1 MLHGIYLQRAT
12 IAVPFPA
19 IVMLS
24 SDRRSPRVTAL
35 RVTIFL
41 RIGSAASSL
50 AIGAMLAAAVAVV
63 ASAAHAE
70 PVGSGAVTGAAVER
84 PDQSAPAAD
93 GCAPVLVLGDV
104 GVAAGGQFRLMG
116 NRSNFGFHDRTAD
129 PDQPRSTIGNQ
140 RFRTWVNVHDRA
152 SCRYGG
158 YAQLEIGHLN
168 LGSGREFPKAF
179 GSGGDQV
186 GVEMRRGFLWFRP
199 AEGALIRAGVLPW
212 EDRFGERPT
221 FAVPLWSISR
231 PGTSR
236 APLANSAW
244 EFSVSGITV
253 EATASDAWHYAFG
266 ALLLDRDTTPAGGQN
281 GSWLLTA
288 DVDRAIGS
296 SLWGASVYYL
306 RDDAGYSYG
315 GFGGPQAGGGA
326 AVQRSRD
333 FWVGGRGHLEHGGG
347 STGVFLILNS
357 GEIPALGWTHTG
369 WSAKVATTLPA
380 GRGAAHLQWLYATG
394 DSGGDPHR
402 SGEFRTIAQS
412 VRDDLGAQ
420 AYWSLLGLTSPR
432 GPSDVN
438 DLGIGL
444 QNGGRG
450 LLTLQAGYEHPLAER
465 WTAYLAAG
473 WLRSD
478 AAHPANGSTAIGT
491 ELLAEARWAMGAM
504 MALEIGASVLLAG
517 DYFKP
522 DAAAPAPATLHQV
535 YSRWQLEF

>member
-1 MLHGIYLQRAT
+1 
-12 IAVPFPA
+12 
-19 IVMLS
+19 
-24 SDRRSPRVTAL
+24 
-35 RVTIFL
+35 
-41 RIGSAASSL
+41 
-50 AIGAMLAAAVAVV
+50 MLAAAALVPFSAGRAEAAGPRAVARGG
-63 ASAAHAE
+63 AERNGQSDSAA
-70 PVGSGAVTGAAVER
+70 
-84 PDQSAPAAD
+84 
-93 GCAPVLVLGDV
+93 GCAPALALGDV
-104 GVAAGGQFRLMG
+104 GIAAGGQFRLMG
-116 NRSNFGFHDRTAD
+116 NRSNFGFHDRTAG
-129 PDQPRSTIGNQ
+129 PDQVPNTIGNQ
-140 RFRTWVNVHDRA
+140 RFRTWVNVHDRT

-158 YAQLEIGHLN
+158 YTQIEIGHLD
-168 LGSGREFPKAF
+168 LGSGLEFPKTF
-179 GSGGDQV
+179 GAGGDRV

-199 AEGALIRAGVLPW
+199 AEGALFRAGVLPW

-221 FAVPLWSISR
+221 FADPLWGISR
-231 PGTSR
+231 AATGK

-244 EFSVSGITV
+244 EFSVSGVTL
-253 EATASDAWHYAFG
+253 EAAAGDAWHYALG
-266 ALLLDRDTTPAGGQN
+266 ALLLDRDARPGGGQD

-288 DVDRAIGS
+288 DLDREIGS

-315 GFGGPQAGGGA
+315 GFGGPSASGA

-333 FWVGGRGHLEHGGG
+333 LWVGGRGHLEHAGG
-347 STGVFLILNS
+347 STGLFLILNS
-357 GEIPALGWTHTG
+357 GEVPALGWSHAG

-380 GRGAAHLQWLYATG
+380 GRGAVHLQWLQASG
-394 DSGGDPHR
+394 DDGGDPQR

-420 AYWSLLGLTSPR
+420 AYWSLVGLTSPR

-444 QNGGRG
+444 QNGGLG
-450 LLTLQAGYEHPLAER
+450 LRTLQAGYEHPLAAR

-478 AAHPANGSTAIGT
+478 APRPANGSTAIGT
-491 ELLAEARWAMGAM
+491 ELLAEARWDMGAM
-504 MALEIGASVLLAG
+504 MALEFGASVLLAG

-522 DAAAPAPATLHQV
+522 AAAAPAPTTLHQV

>member
-1 MLHGIYLQRAT
+1 MLRAAT
-12 IAVPFPA
+12 
-19 IVMLS
+19 
-24 SDRRSPRVTAL
+24 L
-35 RVTIFL
+35 RHV
-41 RIGSAASSL
+41 RSAAFGVAL
-50 AIGAMLAAAVAVV
+50 GAMLAV
-63 ASAAHAE
+63 ASFEASTVSAEAVRPGSAA
-70 PVGSGAVTGAAVER
+70 GAGGARTGPSAA
-84 PDQSAPAAD
+84 A
-93 GCAPVLVLGDV
+93 GCAPALVLGDV

-116 NRSNFGFHDRTAD
+116 NRANFGFHDRTAGAD
-129 PDQPRSTIGNQ
+129 PPQRTIANQ
-140 RFRTWVNVHDRA
+140 RFRTWANVHDRA

-158 YAQLEIGHLN
+158 YAQVEIGHLN
-168 LGSGREFPKAF
+168 LGSGREFPKTF

-186 GVEMRRGFLWFRP
+186 GVEMRRGFLWFKP
-199 AEGALIRAGVLPW
+199 AEGALIRAGVLTW

-221 FAVPLWSISR
+221 FADPLWSVGR

-236 APLANSAW
+236 APLANSDW
-244 EFSVSGITV
+244 EFSVSGVTV
-253 EATASDAWHYAFG
+253 EAAAGEAWHYALG
-266 ALLLDRDTTPAGGQN
+266 ALLLERDAAPAGGQD

-315 GFGGPQAGGGA
+315 GFGGPPAGVGA
-326 AVQRSRD
+326 GVQRSTD
-333 FWVGGRGHLEHGGG
+333 FWIGGRGHVEHGGG
-347 STGVFLILNS
+347 TTGLFLILNS

-369 WSAKVATTLPA
+369 WSAKVATTLAA
-380 GRGAAHLQWLYATG
+380 GRGAAHLQWLYSTG
-394 DSGGDPHR
+394 NHGGDPTR

-412 VRDDLGAQ
+412 VRDNQGAQ

-444 QNGGRG
+444 QNGGLG
-450 LLTLQAGYEHPLAER
+450 LLALQAGYEHPLADR

-478 AAHPANGSTAIGT
+478 AAHPMNGSTAIGT
-491 ELLAEARWAMGAM
+491 ELLAEARWQMGSM
-504 MALEIGASVLLAG
+504 MALEVGASVLLAG

-522 DAAAPAPATLHQV
+522 DAAAPAPAALHEL
-535 YSRWQLEF
+535 YTRWQLVF

>member
-1 MLHGIYLQRAT
+1 
-12 IAVPFPA
+12 
-19 IVMLS
+19 
-24 SDRRSPRVTAL
+24 
-35 RVTIFL
+35 
-41 RIGSAASSL
+41 
-50 AIGAMLAAAVAVV
+50 MLAAAALVP
-63 ASAAHAE
+63 ASAGRAE
-70 PVGSGAVTGAAVER
+70 AAGSAGGARAETER
-84 PDQSAPAAD
+84 AGPSDSAD
-93 GCAPVLVLGDV
+93 GCAPALALGDV
-104 GVAAGGQFRLMG
+104 GIAAGGQFRLMG
-116 NRSNFGFHDRTAD
+116 NRSNFGFHDRTAGR
-129 PDQPRSTIGNQ
+129 DQPPNTIGNQ

-158 YAQLEIGHLN
+158 YMQVEIGHLD
-168 LGSGREFPKAF
+168 LGSGLEFPKTF
-179 GSGGDQV
+179 GPGGDQV
-186 GVEMRRGFLWFRP
+186 GVEMRRGYLWFRP
-199 AEGALIRAGVLPW
+199 AEAALVRAGVLTW

-221 FAVPLWSISR
+221 FAVPLWSIGR
-231 PGTSR
+231 PGTGR
-236 APLANSAW
+236 APLANSDW
-244 EFSVSGITV
+244 EFSVSGITL
-253 EATASDAWHYAFG
+253 EATARDAWRYALG
-266 ALLLDRDTTPAGGQN
+266 ALLLERGARPGGGQD

-288 DVDRAIGS
+288 DVDREIGS

-315 GFGGPQAGGGA
+315 GFGGPAGSGA

-333 FWVGGRGHLEHGGG
+333 LWVGGRGHLEHAGG

-357 GEIPALGWTHTG
+357 GEVPALGWSHTG

-380 GRGAAHLQWLYATG
+380 GRGAVHLQGLYATG
-394 DSGGDPHR
+394 DDGGDPNR

-444 QNGGRG
+444 QNGGLG
-450 LLTLQAGYEHPLAER
+450 LRTLQAGYEHPLADR

-478 AAHPANGSTAIGT
+478 AVHPANGSTAIGT

-522 DAAAPAPATLHQV
+522 AAASHAPAALHQV

>member
-1 MLHGIYLQRAT
+1 MLG
-12 IAVPFPA
+12 
-19 IVMLS
+19 
-24 SDRRSPRVTAL
+24 
-35 RVTIFL
+35 
-41 RIGSAASSL
+41 
-50 AIGAMLAAAVAVV
+50 AAALVP
-63 ASAAHAE
+63 ASAGRAE
-70 PVGSGAVTGAAVER
+70 AAGSGAGARGGAER
-84 PDQSAPAAD
+84 AGQSDPGD
-93 GCAPVLVLGDV
+93 GCAPALVLGDV

-116 NRSNFGFHDRTAD
+116 NRSNFGFHDRTAGA
-129 PDQPRSTIGNQ
+129 DQPRSTIANQ
-140 RFRTWVNVHDRA
+140 RFRTWVNVHDRG

-186 GVEMRRGFLWFRP
+186 GIEMRRGFLWFRP
-199 AEGALIRAGVLPW
+199 TEGALIRAGVLPW

-221 FAVPLWSISR
+221 FADPLWSISR

-253 EATASDAWHYAFG
+253 EATARDAWHYAFG

-306 RDDAGYSYG
+306 RDDAGYSYD
-315 GFGGPQAGGGA
+315 GFGGPQAGGG

-369 WSAKVATTLPA
+369 WSAKVAMTLAA

>member
-1 MLHGIYLQRAT
+1 MLRA
-12 IAVPFPA
+12 APA
-19 IVMLS
+19 
-24 SDRRSPRVTAL
+24 PRVRSVVPGVGLAVVL
-35 RVTIFL
+35 AFAPV
-41 RIGSAASSL
+41 AAAPAEAPRS
-50 AIGAMLAAAVAVV
+50 GAVAV
-63 ASAAHAE
+63 A
-70 PVGSGAVTGAAVER
+70 GSGQAGPADAGA
-84 PDQSAPAAD
+84 
-93 GCAPVLVLGDV
+93 GCAPALALGDV
-104 GVAAGGQFRLMG
+104 GIAAGGQFRLMG
-116 NRSNFGFHDRTAD
+116 NRSNFGFHDRTVG
-129 PDQPRSTIGNQ
+129 PDQAPNTIGNQ
-140 RFRTWVNVHDRA
+140 RFRTWLNVHDRG

-158 YAQLEIGHLN
+158 YAQIEIGHLD
-168 LGSGREFPKAF
+168 LGSGLEFPKTL
-179 GSGGDQV
+179 GSGGHQV

-199 AEGALIRAGVLPW
+199 AEGTLIRAGVLPW

-221 FAVPLWSISR
+221 FADPLWGINR
-231 PGTSR
+231 AATGK

-244 EFSVSGITV
+244 EFSVSGFTL
-253 EATASDAWHYAFG
+253 EASAGDGWHYALG
-266 ALLLDRDTTPAGGQN
+266 ALLLDRDARPGGGQD

-288 DVDRAIGS
+288 DLDREIGS

-306 RDDAGYSYG
+306 RDDAGYSHG
-315 GFGGPQAGGGA
+315 GFGGPAVASGGA
-326 AVQRSRD
+326 VERSRD
-333 FWVGGRGHLEHGGG
+333 LWVGGRGHLDHAGG

-357 GEIPALGWTHTG
+357 GEVPALGWSHVG
-369 WSAKVATTLPA
+369 WSAKVATTIPA

-394 DSGGDPHR
+394 GDGGDPQR

-412 VRDDLGAQ
+412 ARDDLGAQ

-450 LLTLQAGYEHPLAER
+450 LLTLQAGYEHPVADR

-478 AAHPANGSTAIGT
+478 APRPANGSTAIGT
-491 ELLAEARWAMGAM
+491 ELLAEARWAMGVM
-504 MALEIGASVLLAG
+504 MALEFGASVLLAG

-522 DAAAPAPATLHQV
+522 NAAAPAPSALHQV